1 MNRNG
6 VNWTYAYNELSL
18 PTSATLTLDGRTY
31 AQSYDYSL
39 AAALTNYT
47 LPSGKAVVQGVD
59 GLGRV
64 TNVTVD
70 STNIA
75 SGFTYHPNGSVAG
88 VTYGN
93 GQVFSQTLTP
103 RQQTDRLR
111 SVKGA
116 ELPVDLTYTYTP
128 RSQIA
133 AINDQTVPNIDQAF
147 TYDGIGRLT
156 ASTGPWGA
164 GTFLY
169 DGLGNIRQRSVAA
182 RTVGMMLIAV
192 EN

>member
-1 MNRNG
+1 MAKAGAERNHYYDAAPLALG
-6 VNWTYAYNELSL
+6 YTYSN
-18 PTSATLTLDGRTY
+18 
-31 AQSYDYSL
+31 
-39 AAALTNYT
+39 AAALTGYT

-64 TNVTVD
+64 ASVPLD
-70 STNIA
+70 GMNIA

-88 VTYGN
+88 LTYGN

-111 SVKGA
+111 SVLGG

-128 RSQIA
+128 RSQIVS
-133 AINDQTVPNIDQAF
+133 INDQKVPNIDRAF

-156 ASTGPWGA
+156 ASTGP
-164 GTFLY
+164 L
-169 DGLGNIRQRSVAA
+169 GLGHVP
-182 RTVGMMLIAV
+182 V
-192 EN
+192 